1 MGQMVKKMI
10 EMLKTLFLHCF
21 GVFSN
26 HEYIVFPN
34 YINDFLKT
42 NKSKEDI

>member
-1 MGQMVKKMI
+1 MGGIKNGTDGEKDDRDA
-10 EMLKTLFLHCF
+10 KNTFLHCF

-34 YINDFLKT
+34 YINDFLK
-42 NKSKEDI
+42 NK